1 MFSKNNH
8 FAMECKMST
17 SKQRFG
23 LRKIMGGVA
32 SVLLG
37 LTFLYGTRASA
48 DEVQPTETVTTSQV
62 ATAPTNSELTVPATA
77 NPVLSTATPTTVEE
91 AALVVAPGTNSEV
104 TTPVTPVATPQQP
117 VDSATTET
125 ANVQQPATAPAP
137 TVSVP
142 AEEQQKEQQVQ
153 INFVTDWYG
162 STHPVLTVTVN
173 VRPGTDLDLSQFA
186 SQLPT
191 GLKLNHQWLRIN
203 HSDVVYQVKLDHE
216 LTENYAENK
225 EFV

>member
-1 MFSKNNH
+1 
-8 FAMECKMST
+8 MECKMSA
-17 SKQRFG
+17 SKQRFS
-23 LRKIMGGVA
+23 LRKIMGGGVA

-137 TVSVP
+137 TVSAP

-162 STHPVLTVTVN
+162 STQPVLTVTVN

-186 SQLPT
+186 S
-191 GLKLNHQWLRIN
+191 
-203 HSDVVYQVKLDHE
+203 
-216 LTENYAENK
+216 
-225 EFV
+225 

>member
-1 MFSKNNH
+1 
-8 FAMECKMST
+8 MECKMSA
-17 SKQRFG
+17 SKQRFS

-104 TTPVTPVATPQQP
+104 TTPVTPVATSQQP

-162 STHPVLTVTVN
+162 STQPVLTVTVN

-186 SQLPT
+186 S
-191 GLKLNHQWLRIN
+191 
-203 HSDVVYQVKLDHE
+203 
-216 LTENYAENK
+216 
-225 EFV
+225 

>member
-1 MFSKNNH
+1 
-8 FAMECKMST
+8 MECKMSA
-17 SKQRFG
+17 SKQRFS
-23 LRKIMGGVA
+23 LRKIMGGGVA

-173 VRPGTDLDLSQFA
+173 VRPGADLDLSQFA

>member
-1 MFSKNNH
+1 M
-8 FAMECKMST
+8 
-17 SKQRFG
+17 
-23 LRKIMGGVA
+23 
-32 SVLLG
+32 
-37 LTFLYGTRASA
+37 
-48 DEVQPTETVTTSQV
+48 TTSQL
-62 ATAPTNSELTVPATA
+62 ATAPTHSELTVPATA

-104 TTPVTPVATPQQP
+104 TTPVTSVAAPQQP

-137 TVSVP
+137 TVSAP

-186 SQLPT
+186 GQLPT

>member
-1 MFSKNNH
+1 M
-8 FAMECKMST
+8 
-17 SKQRFG
+17 
-23 LRKIMGGVA
+23 
-32 SVLLG
+32 
-37 LTFLYGTRASA
+37 
-48 DEVQPTETVTTSQV
+48 
-62 ATAPTNSELTVPATA
+62 
-77 NPVLSTATPTTVEE
+77 
-91 AALVVAPGTNSEV
+91 VAPGTNSEV
-104 TTPVTPVATPQQP
+104 TTPVTSVAAPQQP

-137 TVSVP
+137 TVSAP

-162 STHPVLTVTVN
+162 STQPVLTVTVN

-225 EFV
+225 EFVQNIYGVVNGQQVLLGTQTITLTRYGVYDHYTNEFRPTTGW